1 MCTAVRGCMFL
12 YCIFAGAALVGGLV
26 RYIFIEVD
34 LVDCLACCIAGGAY
48 VALWWAKVV
57 AGLVVW
63 NRNFMVALCPTSR
76 VVG

>member
-1 MCTAVRGCMFL
+1 MRRYVWL
-12 YCIFAGAALVGGLV
+12 HVLVPHLCWHYFGGWLGV
-26 RYIFIEVD
+26 LHFIEVD

-48 VALWWAKVV
+48 VALRWAKVV